1 MLKEFIICTI
11 IIIVIFIGNGLTQG
25 YSEDSIES
33 MNQKLVNLE
42 EMINKDKSE
51 ILNDDKEKIKKAEEE
66 ISKQWEE
73 MFSRLAYY
81 IEHEELEKFSKNLE
95 NIKTYIRIEKYE
107 EAIKEIREGIFILNH
122 IEDKYSFNLQNIF

>member
-11 IIIVIFIGNGLTQG
+11 IIIMIFIGNGLTQG

-51 ILNDDKEKIKKAEEE
+51 ISNDDKEKIKMAEEE

-81 IEHEELEKFSKNLE
+81 IEHEELEKFSRNLE

-107 EAIKEIREGIFILNH
+107 EAIKEIGEGIFILNH

>member
-66 ISKQWEE
+66 ISKQ
-73 MFSRLAYY
+73 
-81 IEHEELEKFSKNLE
+81 
-95 NIKTYIRIEKYE
+95 
-107 EAIKEIREGIFILNH
+107 
-122 IEDKYSFNLQNIF
+122 

>member
-11 IIIVIFIGNGLTQG
+11 IIVGIFIGNGLTQG
-25 YSEDSIES
+25 YTEDSIQS

-42 EMINKDKSE
+42 EMIHKDKSMLTNE
-51 ILNDDKEKIKKAEEE
+51 EKEKIKIAEEE
-66 ISKQWEE
+66 ICHQWDE
-73 MFSRLAYY
+73 MFSKLAYY

-95 NIKTYIRIEKYE
+95 NIKTYLKMETYE
-107 EAIKEIREGIFILNH
+107 DATKEIGEGIFILNH

>member
-107 EAIKEIREGIFILNH
+107 EAIKEIGEGIFILNH

>member
-11 IIIVIFIGNGLTQG
+11 IIIMIFIGNGLTQG

-33 MNQKLVNLE
+33 MNQKLVDLE

>member
-11 IIIVIFIGNGLTQG
+11 IIIMIFIGNGLTQG

-51 ILNDDKEKIKKAEEE
+51 ISNDDKEKIKMAEEE

-95 NIKTYIRIEKYE
+95 NIKTYIKIEKYE

>member
-122 IEDKYSFNLQNIF
+122 IEAKYSFNLQNIF

>member
-51 ILNDDKEKIKKAEEE
+51 ILNDDKEKIKKAEEK